1 MPILVERSLFKIGQS
16 LAVTIPKVWT
26 RQSQLKAHDPVEIV
40 VSDELVIRPKKGK
53 RKPRKFILD
62 RQIK

>member
-16 LAVTIPKVWT
+16 LAVTLPKAWT
-26 RQSQLKAHDPVEIV
+26 RQSQLKAHDQVEIV
-40 VSDELVIRPKKGK
+40 VSDELIIRPKKRK
-53 RKPRKFILD
+53 RRPKKFILD